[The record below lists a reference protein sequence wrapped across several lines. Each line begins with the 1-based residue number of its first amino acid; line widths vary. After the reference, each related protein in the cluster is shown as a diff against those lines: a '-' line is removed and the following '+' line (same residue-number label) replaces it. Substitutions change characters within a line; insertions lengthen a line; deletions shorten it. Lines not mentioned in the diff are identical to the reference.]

1 MEQFIIMFILNIV
14 CIIVFSFI
22 YNRLSSENIQIYT
35 SEGKSEYI
43 DYLYFSTNIQSGVG
57 LSDFNIKT
65 RKAKMAVMVHEIT
78 VILLNIVLF
87 YIAAKFINLL

>member
-57 LSDFNIKT
+57 LSNFNIKT

>member
-22 YNRLSSENIQIYT
+22 YNRLSSEHIQIYT
-35 SEGKSEYI
+35 SEGKSGYI

-65 RKAKMAVMVHEIT
+65 RKAKMAVMVHELT

-87 YIAAKFINLL
+87 YVAAQFINLL

>member
-22 YNRLSSENIQIYT
+22 YNRLSSEHIQIYT

-78 VILLNIVLF
+78 VISLNIVLF
-87 YIAAKFINLL
+87 YVVAKFINLL

>member
-22 YNRLSSENIQIYT
+22 YNKLSTEHIKIYT
-35 SEGKSEYI
+35 SEEKSKYI
-43 DYLYFSTNIQSGVG
+43 DYLFFSTNIQSGVG

-65 RKAKMAVMVHEIT
+65 RKAKIAVMIHEII
-78 VILLNIVLF
+78 VISLNIILF
-87 YIAAKFINLL
+87 YVSAKFINLL

>member
-65 RKAKMAVMVHEIT
+65 RKAKMAVMVHELT

-87 YIAAKFINLL
+87 YVAAQFINLL